1 MLSLPA
7 LIALGFPPEIAL
19 ATNKMGDL
27 ARFTTSSIPFFRS
40 KNIEWKLVWTFIPLA
55 ILGGIIGPIL
65 LKDLANYNLSLVI
78 GIVIL
83 AMAPIAFVSKKFGIE
98 ESDPKTSKKGVGY
111 LAYFIVVLYGAT
123 LQVASGVMLI
133 YVLIWFF
140 GRTFIQANATN
151 IIIWLVITITS
162 LISFAY
168 YGMIDYGMGLII
180 MVGSAI
186 GGYLGAHTAIKK
198 GKTWVKKIFILLI
211 IIMALKVL
219 VFGEIS
225 PSNQFT
231 HSTLIS
237 LSDRDFMISDHNAV
251 PFDEIDLF

>member
-1 MLSLPA
+1 MTLSLFGEQYLLYKLAFAFLIGLISSFYGGITGGAGMLALPA

-27 ARFTTSSIPFFRS
+27 ARFTTSTIPFFRS
-40 KNIEWKLVWTFIPLA
+40 RNIDWKLVWIFIPLA
-55 ILGGIIGPIL
+55 ILGGIMGPIL
-65 LKDLANYNLSLVI
+65 LKDLAGYNLSLLI

-83 AMAPIAFVSKKFGIE
+83 AMAPVAFISKKFGIE
-98 ESDPKTSKKGVGY
+98 ESDPNRSRKRVGY

-151 IIIWLVITITS
+151 TIIWLVITITS

-168 YGMIDYGMGLII
+168 YGMIDYGTGVTLMF
-180 MVGSAI
+180 GSSI
-186 GGYLGAHTAIKK
+186 GGYLGAHTAVKK
-198 GKTWVKKIFILLI
+198 GNTWVKKLFILLI
-211 IIMALKVL
+211 VIMALKVL
-219 VFGEIS
+219 VFG
-225 PSNQFT
+225 
-231 HSTLIS
+231 
-237 LSDRDFMISDHNAV
+237 
-251 PFDEIDLF
+251 